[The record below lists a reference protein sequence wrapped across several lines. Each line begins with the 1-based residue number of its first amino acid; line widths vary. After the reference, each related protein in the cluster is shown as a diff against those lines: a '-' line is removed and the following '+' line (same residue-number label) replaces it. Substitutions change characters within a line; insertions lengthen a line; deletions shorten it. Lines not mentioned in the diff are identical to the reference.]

1 MFEKYKCLGLA
12 ALTACIW
19 ISCRQEP
26 PPPRQQPSSPPPAA
40 LPAGPERTLP
50 ANLDKSPLDIIYFP
64 VDYPVLKMSG
74 RATGDPLV
82 RVIYSRPSKSGRQV
96 FGNVVKYDQYW
107 RLGANEATEIE
118 FFTDVTINN
127 KKVKKGRY
135 ILYCIPSR
143 DKWTLKLN
151 SDLYAWGLTIHTN
164 KDLYSF
170 EVPVINSNVISEVL
184 TMKFVPSDDGTQLL
198 IAWDNVRAVLPIKF

>member
-1 MFEKYKCLGLA
+1 MFAKHKCWVLA
-12 ALTACIW
+12 AIAVWLWAA
-19 ISCRQEP
+19 CRQEP
-26 PPPRQQPSSPPPAA
+26 QPRQTTPRPPLPAA
-40 LPAGPERTLP
+40 IGPERTVP
-50 ANLDKSPLDIIYFP
+50 SNLDKSPLDIIYFP

-74 RATGDPLV
+74 KAPAEPLA
-82 RVIYSRPSKSGRQV
+82 RVIYSRPSKSGRQI
-96 FGNVVKYDQYW
+96 FGDLIKYDEYW

-118 FFTDVTINN
+118 FFTDVTIGG

-151 SDLYAWGLTIHTN
+151 GDLYTWGLTIHAQ

-170 EVPVINSNVISEVL
+170 EVPVITSDAISEVL
-184 TMKFVPSDDGTQLL
+184 TMKFVPTDDGAQLL
-198 IAWDNVRAVLPIKF
+198 IAWDRVRAVLSINF